1 MVRNAATAAQSEV
14 CNLKNDSDG
23 RTAERAFSFGPEVW
37 KIAFSAFFA
46 DLGYQMVVAGLPLF
60 LVLDLKGPIWVFGVA
75 TALAYGPGAIIGYLG
90 GRLGDRVGRK
100 RIAVVGNGLIPLLS
114 LTGVVASLAGAITLF
129 VTGWW
134 ARNFRSPA
142 RRAMLTEVVNPQQ
155 ESQAF
160 GLLHALDIGGGL
172 LAALFALVLIYF
184 GVAFR
189 VVFLLTLIPLI
200 ASTTL
205 VALVRAGAPP
215 KARATTAAPQTGEE
229 GPRDLRLY
237 RGVLVA
243 SALFGFSFYSLGFPI
258 LTAAQSAGGAT
269 PHAEAAGVLAYV
281 LYLGVSAPTG
291 LIIGAAKRAGAGM
304 LAFFGYLVACVGS
317 VVLAI
322 VGFTTGGPI
331 SLYAGVILLGL
342 ALGVVETLEPTIVSR
357 VTPASRKSRGMGALT
372 AARSIGLFG
381 GNLIMGLLYHFGAG
395 YSYSYAALVA
405 FAAAVILL
413 VAASGRRQAGDDSEM
428 GAGGPK
434 AL

>member
-1 MVRNAATAAQSEV
+1 MKTKDVS
-14 CNLKNDSDG
+14 DSGGPHRRYD
-23 RTAERAFSFGPEVW
+23 FGPEVW

-46 DLGYQMVVAGLPLF
+46 DLGYQAVIAGLPLF
-60 LVLDLKGPIWVFGVA
+60 LVLDLHGPAWVFGLA

-100 RIAVVGNGLIPLLS
+100 RIAVLGNALIPLLS
-114 LTGVVASLAGAITLF
+114 LTGLVASVASAIGLF

-142 RRAMLTEVVNPQQ
+142 RRAMLTEVVKPEQ

-172 LAALFALVLIYF
+172 LAALCALLLIFF
-184 GVAFR
+184 GGSFR
-189 VVFLLTLIPLI
+189 IIFLLTIFPLI
-200 ASTTL
+200 VSTLL
-205 VALVRAGAPP
+205 VGLVRAGKKPP
-215 KARATTAAPQTGEE
+215 AVAAGCSDESSDE
-229 GPRDLRLY
+229 RPRDPRLY
-237 RGVLVA
+237 RAVLAA

-291 LIIGAAKRAGAGM
+291 LIAGGFRRAGTWT
-304 LAFFGYLVACVGS
+304 LALWGYFAACIGS
-317 VVLAI
+317 VVLA
-322 VGFTTGGPI
+322 VFG
-331 SLYAGVILLGL
+331 SAGVPIALYIGVIILGL

-357 VTPASRKSRGMGALT
+357 VTPNSRKSRGMGALT
-372 AARSIGLFG
+372 AARSIGLFC
-381 GNLIMGLLYHFGAG
+381 GNLFMGLLYHFGPA

-405 FAAAVILL
+405 LAAAVIL
-413 VAASGRRQAGDDSEM
+413 VSAGRRRTTIVT
-428 GAGGPK
+428 
-434 AL
+434 